1 MRVNAVLLVILFLS
15 ACRTMGTGQ
24 DEQLHKLAHTPLY
37 CEEGKTC
44 DMMWEKALLWVEQNS
59 VFKIDKQTDTMIT
72 TKDPFGS
79 TSVPTFSIKK
89 LPLDDDKY
97 EIVLKVD
104 CAHQV
109 VCSPTL
115 ELKKADFVKFIL
127 EEN

>member
-1 MRVNAVLLVILFLS
+1 
-15 ACRTMGTGQ
+15 MGP
-24 DEQLHKLAHTPLY
+24 EQNDQVHKLAHTPLY

-44 DMMWEKALLWVEQNS
+44 DKMWKSAISWVEQNS
-59 VFKIDKQTDTMIT
+59 TWKIDKQTDTLIT

-89 LPLDDDKY
+89 LPLGDDKY